1 MTDNLR
7 KPEIGSSEPQ
17 SWNNFWRKQPD
28 AAAAEGLSW
37 SKKRILQVLDPFVRR
52 GKRVLD
58 AGSGSGFFSKYFCDQ
73 GMHTV
78 SVDFSDRALEM
89 TSRITGNRTR
99 ILKHDLRS
107 EDLEEALFEKF
118 DLIFSDGLFEHFSP
132 VDQDKILKNFC
143 RLLDRDGMIIT
154 FVPNRWSPWQLIR
167 PLFMPGISE
176 TPFVLKALIA
186 LKTQNNLRILES
198 GGINCLPFSFSPDRL
213 IGRFFG
219 MLLYVVAKKDA

>member
-1 MTDNLR
+1 MDNPL

-17 SWNNFWRKQPD
+17 SWNHFWRRQPD
-28 AAAAEGLSW
+28 AAFDRLSW
-37 SKKRILQVLDPFVRR
+37 SKKRILRVLDPFVRK

-73 GMHTV
+73 GMHVV

-89 TSRITGNRTR
+89 TSRLTGDRTR

-107 EDLEEALFEKF
+107 DDLGQALFEKF

-132 VDQDKILKNFC
+132 DDQNKILKNFST
-143 RLLDRDGMIIT
+143 LLDPDGIIVT

-167 PLFMPGISE
+167 PLFMPGINE
-176 TPFVLKALIA
+176 TPFTLKGLIA
-186 LKTQNNLRILES
+186 LKMQNGLRILES

-213 IGRFFG
+213 IGRCFG